1 MILPTS
7 SSTERS
13 SSLISISWRMTWSMS
28 SVEPEPRHW
37 IASSSWR
44 SQRAPMRASSSL
56 ARRSSSSN
64 SLDVWASCI
73 REG

>member
-37 IASSSWR
+37 IASSLALAA
-44 SQRAPMRASSSL
+44 RAHARKQQPGATQQLVEL
-56 ARRSSSSN
+56 ARRVGF
-64 SLDVWASCI
+64 LHP
-73 REG
+73 